1 MLQKEGDVTFYP
13 SIDSFIEH
21 QLLSKALLFIFLH
34 PSVPATLSLEW
45 LHVSFP
51 SFNILDAGDRGQ
63 RALPLPFHTSP
74 APSLPVPPL
83 QASGLRGPV
92 MWPRSVW
99 KALCLNRDEAD
110 LLKLLILSWGL
121 FLLVN

>member
-1 MLQKEGDVTFYP
+1 MLQREGNVTFYP

-21 QLLSKALLFIFLH
+21 QLLSKAPLFIFLH

-51 SFNILDAGDRGQ
+51 SFNILDAGERPVSSSP
-63 RALPLPFHTSP
+63 PLSHLSRPSP
-74 APSLPVPPL
+74 PGPPL

-92 MWPRSVW
+92 MWPHSVR
-99 KALCLNRDEAD
+99 KAPCLNRDEAD